1 MSLYSRRVLLLGALT
16 GLAGCGFEPAFTASG
31 GATKLQNRVRVDD
44 PLDRP
49 AYLLTRE
56 IEDRLGRGAAVGDGG
71 AYGLSYDISIS
82 ILAAGITSTNEVTRF
97 NLQGEVA
104 YALRDLD
111 STAVLLSGQVS
122 NFTSYSASGTTV
134 ATQAAARDAEDRL
147 MVILA
152 DQIVDRLIAEA
163 DSLPA

>member
-56 IEDRLGRGAAVGDGG
+56 IEDRLGRGAAAGDGG

-82 ILAAGITSTNEVTRF
+82 ILAAGITATNEVTRF